1 MKRLLTLAI
10 LLASVSGYAQGILD
24 RFKDPEKG
32 NVVFIEKGHH
42 AFGISGGYRSF
53 NAQGDADANAGYAL
67 FSLINVGDG
76 RFQTWSVTPS
86 FSWFPANDL
95 SLGVSLDYDG
105 YRLDTDLNLDF
116 REILST
122 TSPDLNVT
130 ISNRNILRNSL
141 GASFVARK
149 YMSFFGSRTFAVFG
163 EGRLFGN
170 YFYSSSM
177 PRNTEKAFRREKISD
192 GIGIGAK
199 LAAGLAVKL
208 RDGSAIT
215 VSIPIFGVSWSGTN
229 QTKTTIEMVDVTD
242 GSGNVIK
249 TEPHTTTSKSFLHQ
263 FNASRNTDILG
274 IQFGF
279 VRYIEPK
286 RK

>member
-1 MKRLLTLAI
+1 
-10 LLASVSGYAQGILD
+10 
-24 RFKDPEKG
+24 
-32 NVVFIEKGHH
+32 
-42 AFGISGGYRSF
+42 
-53 NAQGDADANAGYAL
+53 
-67 FSLINVGDG
+67 
-76 RFQTWSVTPS
+76 
-86 FSWFPANDL
+86 
-95 SLGVSLDYDG
+95 
-105 YRLDTDLNLDF
+105 
-116 REILST
+116 
-122 TSPDLNVT
+122 
-130 ISNRNILRNSL
+130 
-141 GASFVARK
+141 
-149 YMSFFGSRTFAVFG
+149 
-163 EGRLFGN
+163 
-170 YFYSSSM
+170 M

-286 RK
+286 R